1 MKLEQMLKKFLKE
14 IVEEVE
20 FEKVTEYDW
29 IPVSKGYPKKEG
41 FYLVTMRCKFRDK
54 YDYIVATT
62 HYSTLSDNFMINHH
76 EIIAWMPLPPPY
88 KENNYIVE
96 GVGRILPDGTVEALT
111 QNKLY
116 PNNAC
121 ESHCEEYNPENK
133 TDIFWAWNNS
143 NIGEIV

>member
-1 MKLEQMLKKFLKE
+1 MKLRQMLKKFLKE

-29 IPVSKGYPKKEG
+29 TPVSKGYPKTKG
-41 FYLVTMRCKFRDK
+41 FYLVTMKCKFRNK

-62 HYSTLSDNFMINHH
+62 HYSTNSNNFMINHH
-76 EIIAWMPLPPPY
+76 EITAWMPLPPPY
-88 KENNYIVE
+88 RKGEPIITGEAV
-96 GVGRILPDGTVEALT
+96 RLPDGSIGVLTTKTV
-111 QNKLY
+111 Y